1 MSKSGLSPEG
11 ITLCG
16 LVFMGT
22 KYPGLRD
29 IEIFEELLFAD
40 TFRGPHSTGVCSL
53 FHKPAESKILR
64 AIRKDAVPGPDF
76 ISSALWE
83 AVSKMSAPGLTKNS
97 TIITR
102 PYTMFGHNRW
112 ATKGAINAKN
122 AHPFLHGHITLAHN
136 GTLTNQSLLPDHKD
150 FEVDSENIAHA
161 ISKEGIEATVKKLDG
176 AFTLI
181 WHDAELGTV
190 NILRNNERP
199 FHLVE
204 TTSGDWF
211 GASEEQMLMWI
222 LKRQK
227 IPVNIKRHFECE
239 PGTQY
244 VFDVSTGRCVF
255 KEEVKHELPKF
266 VKRYTYVG
274 QNWTDDDHDY
284 NSWWDARNAVSNPPV
299 VIPQNTQQNGNVR
312 NFLDRET
319 LQNNMLR
326 VSGLDLKVG
335 DRVTFIVND
344 WVEYASGGNYLK
356 DEDRLGKITGY
367 AAPSED
373 FIEIESNGIRKGVFT
388 QYGKM
393 SGKILS
399 CRHLFDNS
407 GICVFVGD
415 IVNVDELNENQM
427 RVDLED
433 TDPNKLLDEVCQML
447 ESMEVEENED
457 YRKKTLTGED
467 FSKKEWS
474 TSYHSDC
481 CSCGSP
487 ISFEEVPKTKI
498 INGFSFCPVCA
509 KDADNIPFDEP
520 AGESKTFI
528 CRYCSKERD
537 ESLKGSSDNLCIRCD
552 GKRSRVSRIEVKS
565 VNKVDNS
572 SYQTLTNG
580 MKVSLATW
588 NIIHKCKRC
597 EKVIPWE
604 DASNCKLIGGVPL
617 CNACEKLI
625 V

>member
-1 MSKSGLSPEG
+1 
-11 ITLCG
+11 
-16 LVFMGT
+16 MGT

-53 FHKPAESKILR
+53 FFKQSETKILR
-64 AIRKDAVPGPDF
+64 AIRKDAIPGPEF
-76 ISSALWE
+76 IKSHLWD
-83 AVSKMSAPGLTKNS
+83 AVSKISAPGLTKNS

-112 ATKGAINAKN
+112 ATKGAVNTKN
-122 AHPFLHGHITLAHN
+122 AHPFLHDHITLAHN
-136 GTLTNQSLLPDHKD
+136 GTLTNQSLLPNHKD
-150 FEVDSENIAHA
+150 FEVDSENIAYA
-161 ISKEGIEATVKKLDG
+161 ISKEGIETTITKLDG
-176 AFTLI
+176 AYTLI
-181 WHDAELGTV
+181 WHDANLGTV
-190 NILRNNERP
+190 NILRNTERP

-211 GASEEQMLMWI
+211 GASEEAMLMWI

-227 IPVNIKRHFECE
+227 IPVGIKRHFECE
-239 PGTQY
+239 PGVQY
-244 VFDVSTGRCVF
+244 VFDVSTGRCSF

-266 VKRYTYVG
+266 VRRYTYVG
-274 QNWTDDDHDY
+274 QNWSDDDYDY
-284 NSWWDARNAVSNPPV
+284 TNWWATRREAIANPPA
-299 VIPQNTQQNGNVR
+299 VIPQSNPQESNVR
-312 NFLDRET
+312 SFLDRET
-319 LQNNMLR
+319 LQNNMLKAA
-326 VSGLDLKVG
+326 GLNLKVG
-335 DRVTFIVND
+335 DRLSFIVND
-344 WVEYASGGNYLK
+344 WSEYSSSVSTLK
-356 DEDRLGKITGY
+356 DEERLGKITGY
-367 AAPSED
+367 ASPCED
-373 FIEIESNGIRKGVFT
+373 FVEVESNGIRKVNFT

-415 IVNVDELNENQM
+415 IVKEDVPNESQM
-427 RVDLED
+427 I
-433 TDPNKLLDEVCQML
+433 TYNSTQDPKDLLDEVCSML
-447 ESMEVEENED
+447 ESMEENEND
-457 YRKKTLTGED
+457 NLRNQTLTGEE

-481 CSCGSP
+481 CACGSP
-487 ISFEEVPKTKI
+487 ISFEEVPETKI
-498 INGFSFCPVCA
+498 INGFSFCPVCG
-509 KDADNIPFDEP
+509 KDTDNAPFDEP
-520 AGESKTFI
+520 AGESKTFV

-552 GKRSRVSRIEVKS
+552 GKRSRVSRVEVKS
-565 VNKVDNS
+565 VNKIDNS

-580 MKVSLATW
+580 MRVSLATW

-597 EKVIPWE
+597 EMVIPWE
-604 DASNCKLIGGVPL
+604 DASSCKLIGGVPL